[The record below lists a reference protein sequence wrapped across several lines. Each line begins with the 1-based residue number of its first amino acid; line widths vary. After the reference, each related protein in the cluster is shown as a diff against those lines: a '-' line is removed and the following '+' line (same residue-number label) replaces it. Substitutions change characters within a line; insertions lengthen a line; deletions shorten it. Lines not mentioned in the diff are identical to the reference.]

1 MLHGHTVTAVFRTR
15 LLDGLKITATPGYD
29 SKMDSKCS
37 PQVYPE
43 MVLDDRMLGRSRVL
57 TWLKLT

>member
-1 MLHGHTVTAVFRTR
+1 MLHGHTVTAVVRTR
-15 LLDGLKITATPGYD
+15 LLDGLKITATFGHD

-43 MVLDDRMLGRSRVL
+43 MVLDDRMLS
-57 TWLKLT
+57 WLKLTC